1 MSKYIGANIRRQDC
15 LLQAKMLETDA
26 PKVEGARR
34 REGDMH
40 RWCCTNMGAS
50 HSSMVTLAHMGDNR
64 SSSSCFTAQAARPA
78 KVSRCQGVVQPC
90 WIQMAERGDNADL
103 EWGQMVFSSPS
114 QLRASQPN
122 GPVGAPFQRLWH
134 QHHHSEATLGTFLCI
149 QNEHLKKNKTQNTF
163 LDLVPCEVVPGT
175 FPLWWK
181 FPKRMSDQ

>member
-1 MSKYIGANIRRQDC
+1 MVSASDDKVWGVFPGNGYAQLRVIRMSKYIGANIRRQDC

-103 EWGQMVFSSPS
+103 EWGRMVFPSPS

-122 GPVGAPFQRLWH
+122 GPVEGSIPAPLASTPSLRGYTWNISM
-134 QHHHSEATLGTFLCI
+134 HS
-149 QNEHLKKNKTQNTF
+149 K
-163 LDLVPCEVVPGT
+163 
-175 FPLWWK
+175 
-181 FPKRMSDQ
+181 